1 MSCVA
6 FFHCFADGA
15 WEQPTAEYLEA
26 LRASEFPGT
35 LHVGLVGAPERRL
48 AARIELGDVEVVAE
62 ADHGFEQVTL
72 GPLYEYAREHE
83 GAILYAHTKAA
94 SDPAP
99 WKIEWRHSM
108 TKHLVAR
115 WADALLGIEA
125 GADLAGAH
133 WIDDGGTPP
142 HFSGNFWMASA
153 AYLRTLPPCP
163 IADRMEAEFWV
174 GQNDPSTFNMRRG
187 NPMGLFR

>member
-1 MSCVA
+1 MEVVGFYHCYASGACQEPVA
-6 FFHCFADGA
+6 EH
-15 WEQPTAEYLEA
+15 LEA

-48 AARIELGDVEVVAE
+48 AALEALGDVHVVAE
-62 ADHGFEQVTL
+62 AVHGFEQVTL
-72 GPLYEYAREHE
+72 APLYEYAQGHD

-99 WKIEWRHSM
+99 WKIAWRHSM
-108 TKHLVAR
+108 TEHLVAR
-115 WADALLGIEA
+115 WADALCGLEA

-133 WIDDGGTPP
+133 WIDDGTPP

-163 IADRMEAEFWV
+163 TGDRMDAEFWV
-174 GQNDPSTFNMRRG
+174 GQNEPSTFNMRRG
-187 NPMGLFR
+187 NPMGMFR